1 MVSSFIF
8 FFFLQN
14 ALCIVYFIN
23 GFMNSVSFSLS
34 LAFHLNAIQEPQD
47 LATANLIINE
57 LRSKCRLQAEQIL
70 AWKKAYTYEVRIR
83 LMLQ

>member
-1 MVSSFIF
+1 MYSIF
-8 FFFLQN
+8 YKWIYEFCFF
-14 ALCIVYFIN
+14 
-23 GFMNSVSFSLS
+23 FSLS